1 MFKDLGRTR
10 EDANTVG
17 FSYSIVIPSTS
28 GTVGTVC
35 GGDGLNTV
43 EVTGPLN
50 FGFAVSGPVDEDAE
64 TYPVAVTIK
73 SKNEE
78 VEFAYY
84 NYEHPYIGE
93 DPLGMDCTNDPPSKW
108 MNITIT
114 ALVSGLNVG
123 DSYVLYMY

>member
-50 FGFAVSGPVDEDAE
+50 FGFAVSG
-64 TYPVAVTIK
+64 PVAVTIK